1 MLIPYTLF
9 TVVPIIIITLIFL
22 VIEIRRPEQP
32 DTGSGRLPVMILL
45 LFPFSAGAIFL
56 YFYVAYKLYDRLR
69 MAALPT
75 DVLMM
80 SGLAV
85 WNLAVL
91 LIARLIAR
99 LLRLNQKSRVTS
111 MIILQLLF
119 IAEAFYAFNHTG
131 VLL

>member
-9 TVVPIIIITLIFL
+9 TVAPIIIITLIFL
-22 VIEIRRPEQP
+22 VIEIRRPERP

-45 LFPFSAGAIFL
+45 LFPFSAGAIYL
-56 YFYVAYKLYDRLR
+56 YFHVAYKLYDRLQ
-69 MAALPT
+69 MSALPT

-85 WNLAVL
+85 WNLAVM
-91 LIARLIAR
+91 LIVRLIAR
-99 LLRLNQKSRVTS
+99 LLRLNQKSRVIS

-119 IAEAFYAFNHTG
+119 IVEAFYALNHTG

>member
-9 TVVPIIIITLIFL
+9 TVAPIIIITLIFL

-45 LFPFSAGAIFL
+45 LFPFSAGAIYL
-56 YFYVAYKLYDRLR
+56 YFHVAYKLYDRLR
-69 MAALPT
+69 MSALPT

-99 LLRLNQKSRVTS
+99 LLRLNQKSRVIS

>member
-1 MLIPYTLF
+1 M
-9 TVVPIIIITLIFL
+9 
-22 VIEIRRPEQP
+22 IEIRRPERP
-32 DTGSGRLPVMILL
+32 DTKSGRLPVMILL
-45 LFPFSAGAIFL
+45 LFPFSAGAIIYL
-56 YFYVAYKLYDRLR
+56 YFHVAYKLYDRLQTS
-69 MAALPT
+69 ALPT

-91 LIARLIAR
+91 LIVRLIAR
-99 LLRLNQKSRVTS
+99 LLLLNQKSRIIS

-119 IAEAFYAFNHTG
+119 TVEAFYMSNHTG